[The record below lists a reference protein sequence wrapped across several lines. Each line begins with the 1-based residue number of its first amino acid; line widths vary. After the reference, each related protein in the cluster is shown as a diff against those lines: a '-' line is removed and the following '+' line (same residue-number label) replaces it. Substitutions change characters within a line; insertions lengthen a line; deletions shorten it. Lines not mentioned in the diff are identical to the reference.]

1 LFLLFIPS
9 SIAAQTLLKA
19 EYFFD
24 TDPGVN
30 NGTAITLAANT
41 GTLTFTSSIP
51 TTSLSQGFHQL
62 GLRVKETGG
71 RWSIFESRGFYI
83 TASTADA
90 ANITKAEYFFD
101 ADPGNGNGINIPV
114 TAGATTNF
122 TVSLPTTS
130 LAQGFHFLAI
140 RTKGIDGRWG
150 VFEARGFYI
159 TGSTTDATNI
169 TKAEYFLILIPV
181 TEME

>member
-1 LFLLFIPS
+1 MKRANLVDSLKSIVHSQHCYRLWTMDYVLVFLLFISS
-9 SIAAQTLLKA
+9 SISAQTLLKA

-41 GTLTFTSSIP
+41 GTLTFTNSIP

-130 LAQGFHFLAI
+130 LATRLSLSCYSHKRIGW
-140 RTKGIDGRWG
+140 KMGR
-150 VFEARGFYI
+150 V
-159 TGSTTDATNI
+159 
-169 TKAEYFLILIPV
+169 
-181 TEME
+181 